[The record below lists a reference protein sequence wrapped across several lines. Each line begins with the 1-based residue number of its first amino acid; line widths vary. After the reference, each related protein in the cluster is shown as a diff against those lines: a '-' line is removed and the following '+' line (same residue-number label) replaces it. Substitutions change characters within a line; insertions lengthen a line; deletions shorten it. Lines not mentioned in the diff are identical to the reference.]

1 MARRKFTKA
10 QLKAVRAKRE
20 ADRETFT
27 DYENDLQVLTLTQWC
42 RLNNFSISTGQR
54 RLRAPD
60 APPVIQ
66 ISDKRFGITVGA
78 NRVWQAR
85 RMRRA

>member
-42 RLNNFSISTGQR
+42 R
-54 RLRAPD
+54 P
-60 APPVIQ
+60 
-66 ISDKRFGITVGA
+66 
-78 NRVWQAR
+78 
-85 RMRRA
+85 